1 MISFTAYSPGVKRYL
16 LILLLFFV
24 WIIHTGAETLLIDGT
39 QSIFSL
45 NRELQYMIDEDSSLS
60 AREVYEQKDAFGIF
74 PRESLPIP
82 RNGTIWLFLEVE
94 NGSSKE
100 HWIIENAMKIEL
112 MELHL
117 KSSGFGDPLQR
128 AGNKIAYTERNPKT
142 RNPVF
147 NLRIE
152 PGESEEILI
161 RLYDHQSA
169 SVRLKLIEED
179 TFQDLYNRETLLLG
193 LVFGFFAALI
203 VYNFLIFLFNR
214 DRAYLLYSLYMV
226 AFFLNQFAQER
237 LFAQYLTPSQPYG
250 FFWFILFGGLTAA
263 FGLEFFRSFIETRSS
278 MPRLDRLM
286 GWLRNASFLLA
297 FSAFV
302 HAGPVSADLLNVLSL
317 VAMAA
322 ILLALILRIIRRDLL
337 ALVCLAGSL
346 LYLAGTA
353 AEIFVTLVPVQV
365 TPFILHAQL
374 YGAITQVLFLGF
386 ALGAKTYRLRLQ
398 YNRIQQHYREDL
410 ERSVALRTDEL
421 EALNRKLAE
430 HASTDALTGLYNR
443 KELEQRAGELDP
455 YLQRKEGA
463 VHNYPVS
470 VAYLDLDNFKYCND
484 TFGHGYGDQL
494 LQDAASLL
502 KENTRPYDLLFRVGG
517 DEFLVI
523 MPETDPAG
531 ARQIVER
538 VRSSLEAAFR
548 VEAKVSVSIGLA
560 SSVSFPGATLTELI
574 EIADEAL
581 LQSKRAGK
589 NRVSENQSVPAG
601 R

>member
-589 NRVSENQSVPAG
+589 NRICENQSVPAG